1 VKRARVAGLALLAGG
16 VIFGFWGGEYS
27 TLDWWT
33 LRQQVR
39 GETAAIARL
48 DAAVDSLAGYA
59 QLVERDS
66 AMQERVAREKFGM
79 IREGEIVF
87 RFEEAPP

>member
-1 VKRARVAGLALLAGG
+1 MKRARVAGVALFAGG

-27 TLDWWT
+27 TMDWWT
-33 LRQQVR
+33 LRRQVE
-39 GETAAIARL
+39 GETRAIERL
-48 DAAVDSLAGYA
+48 EASVDSLSAYA
-59 QLVERDS
+59 RLIEADS

-79 IREGEIVF
+79 IRDGEIVF